1 MDAEAPPGAAPLLTP
16 LQLFVAFARIGLS
29 AFGQLIPVGRYALVE
44 KHKWLT
50 DGEVAEMLA
59 IGQMLPGPNMV
70 NLSAA
75 LGDRNAG
82 WPGAV
87 ASVSGL
93 VIPPTLVAIT
103 IAITLYQFSHNAH
116 VVGALSGMAAA
127 ACGLVLATALK
138 LARNT
143 VKRWAGAAI
152 AVAIFAA
159 VAVLRLPL
167 ALVMLAA
174 LPLTLWAHG
183 ALKRLL

>member
-1 MDAEAPPGAAPLLTP
+1 MAAEAPAQLAPRLTP

-44 KHKWLT
+44 KHRWLT
-50 DGEVAEMLA
+50 DAEFAEMLA
-59 IGQMLPGPNMV
+59 IGQILPGPNMV

-82 WPGAV
+82 WAGAV
-87 ASVSGL
+87 AAVSGL
-93 VIPPTLVAIT
+93 VIPPTLVAIA
-103 IAITLYQFSHNAH
+103 IAATLYQFAHNPH
-116 VVGALSGMAAA
+116 VAGALSGMAAA

-143 VKRWAGAAI
+143 VRKAVGAAI
-152 AVAIFAA
+152 AVGIFLA
-159 VAVLRLPL
+159 VAGLRLPL
-167 ALVMLAA
+167 ALVLVIA

-183 ALKRLL
+183 ALRRLL